1 MKKFLLLLIVILS
14 SAATFGQTQHLIG
27 ISGGINVARMSGYA
41 NQGFLVAPVAGISY
55 QFRFARI
62 LSIETGVLYDQRGGI
77 GKVSYT
83 DENAMIM
90 RYLRVP
96 HRHTYLS
103 IPLKFGMVSRGEV
116 YGFGNIGIMPSYM
129 IKAVFNVPES
139 TVSEEVKVDYTQSV
153 HRVDVAVLV
162 EGGIGVKVAQNL
174 HITGAAGVQMGLLD
188 VIKEEDYL
196 YGEGPFVHHYGF
208 SVVVGVRYAFG
219 GGTDSE

>member
-1 MKKFLLLLIVILS
+1 
-14 SAATFGQTQHLIG
+14 
-27 ISGGINVARMSGYA
+27 MSGYA

-77 GKVSYT
+77 GGITYAN
-83 DENAMIM
+83 ENGNLIRDYRM
-90 RYLRVP
+90 P

-103 IPLKFGMVSRGEV
+103 VPLKFGMVSRGEV
-116 YGFGNIGIMPSYM
+116 YGFGNIGIMPSYL
-129 IKAVFNVPES
+129 IKATIDYPEIPY
-139 TVSEEVKVDYTQSV
+139 SEQIKAEYSQIV

-188 VIKEEDYL
+188 VIKEEGYL
-196 YGEGPFVHHYGF
+196 YGEEPFVHHYGF
-208 SVVVGVRYAFG
+208 SVAVGVRYAFG